1 MFCTAKYFICFNP
14 NSLKTMK
21 TSNPHCVPAILKT
34 AVLAA
39 ILAVPATPAFARTYY
54 DEPADSSDGVAV
66 PAAPTG
72 VSAEN
77 VIPWKTSVELNAFYG
92 LTTGGDTDSVLDTA
106 GLTLVGAAK
115 ADTNAFLGLQGLT
128 PELFAFVRAG
138 TGVEKSI
145 NFLQGCIGVRL
156 RFEIDERISLF
167 AGAYW
172 GVGYLYMDVDTWKG
186 NTHYIADISDI
197 ASCEGYD
204 GGVEFALDSNSAF
217 VIGVGYEKRLLD
229 YVNLSIGYKVSF

>member
-1 MFCTAKYFICFNP
+1 
-14 NSLKTMK
+14 MK
-21 TSNPHCVPAILKT
+21 NSNPRCVPAILKT
-34 AVLAA
+34 AALAA
-39 ILAVPATPAFARTYY
+39 ILAVPATSFARTYY
-54 DEPADSSDGVAV
+54 DSADSSDDFEVV
-66 PAAPTG
+66 KSAAAASTG
-72 VSAEN
+72 GSAEN

-92 LTTGGDTDSVLDTA
+92 FTTDGDMDSVLDTA
-106 GLTLVGAAK
+106 GLTLVGVAK

-138 TGVEKSI
+138 TGVEESI
-145 NFLQGCIGVRL
+145 NFLQGCVGVRL

-186 NTHYIADISDI
+186 NTHYKADISDI
-197 ASCEGYD
+197 DSCEGYD
-204 GGVEFALDSNSAF
+204 GGVEFALDSNHAF
-217 VIGVGYEKRLLD
+217 VIGVGYEKRLLN